1 VDAPTLAAQQL
12 ARMRGMTGL
21 YHRQFFRD
29 TTVTTVLVVL
39 LLVVGW
45 GWVEEAFLVIPVVA
59 LIGAAQTAFD
69 ASYLMFARSYAERL
83 EGYLNDAVGE
93 RVLVAAELEATY
105 LFELRSR
112 KVVTIPIDGP
122 FTWFGFMTV
131 LYTVVGVAAYVFGLA
146 LGWDTLMAAS
156 TGLIVGYL
164 IVLLGT
170 TAVALIIGLWWFA
183 GGEGERRLQ
192 NVFDERFGKDL
203 GDSR

>member
-1 VDAPTLAAQQL
+1 
-12 ARMRGMTGL
+12 MTGL